1 MALPAGARLGAFEIT
16 GVLGAGGMGQV
27 YRARDTRLNRT
38 VAIKVLPDHLAADPI
53 ARARFVR
60 EGQALAALSHPNLV
74 SLYDVGTEGGVSF
87 AVMELVDGET
97 LHAKLAAGRLPVRRV
112 IDGAVQ
118 IARGLSA
125 AHDKGIVH
133 RDLKPANII
142 VAADGHVK
150 VLDFGLAKADGEQ
163 GAARRSDA
171 DTALATD
178 PGAVMGTVGYMA
190 PEQVRGLAADA
201 RSDIFAFGA
210 VLYEMA
216 TNTRAFDRESAAET
230 MAAIVKE
237 DAPPI
242 PADLGVPPAL
252 ERIIRRC
259 LEKRP
264 EDRFR
269 SAADL
274 AFQLETLSSPTG
286 RIETAAPATAPGRRP
301 TAQIAVMA
309 AMFAAGALAGWLVL
323 ARVLPRAAAPAPP
336 VTRTSLL
343 TYSGRDFYPAVSPDQ
358 QTIAFVSGRDGTD
371 RIWLRQLAT
380 GEEAALT
387 EGPDS
392 VPRFSPDGATVLF
405 VRYETSGSSL
415 YRVPVVGGQPRRVL
429 DRVTEGDWAPDGRVA
444 FIRQRPNGEWLI
456 GVAAADGG
464 QMRESPA
471 PVLTALQSPRWSADG
486 RSVAVVQSGVQASI
500 NDRLLLYDAATLT
513 ATPIAAIE
521 QGGHI
526 SAMAWSASGDL
537 LYAQST
543 DVTAYTPQSRVVMQ
557 RPSGGGRTIAWVT
570 ALVSG
575 LDLLGDG
582 GVVLDM
588 TTNRQNLRE
597 AEWTASGLT
606 AGRWLTRGT
615 SSDRQPAYS
624 PDGRWVV
631 FSAVRN
637 GNLDL
642 WITSPQTGET
652 RRLTDDRAQ
661 DWDPAFTPDG
671 KHLLWSSNRSGNFEI
686 WIAEPDGRNA
696 RQLTKDGIDAE
707 NPTATPDG
715 EWVIFGAG
723 SDPTQGLWKIRLDGS
738 QATRLVT
745 GLNAHPE
752 VSPDGQHVLYHTV
765 AIGSGQVHIVRTSD
779 GRPVIPPISVASPS
793 RLYAGLSSG
802 RGRWRPDG
810 RAIVYVGVESTGM
823 SCLYEQAFRPGEDTS
838 ATRRILQR
846 SEPMLSVE
854 SFGVSRDG
862 KRITIS
868 FIEDQFA
875 LMRLD
880 GIPGVAARRRK

>member
-1 MALPAGARLGAFEIT
+1 MSLQAGTRLGAFEIVDT
-16 GVLGAGGMGQV
+16 IGAGGMGQV

-38 VAIKVLPDHLAADPI
+38 VAIKVLPDYLATDPL

-60 EGQALAALSHPNLV
+60 EGQTLAALSHPNLV
-74 SLYDVGTEGGVSF
+74 SLYDVGAESGVSF
-87 AVMELVDGET
+87 AVMELVNGET
-97 LHAKLAAGRLPVRRV
+97 LQAKLAAGRLSMRRV
-112 IDGAVQ
+112 TDYAAQ

-125 AHDKGIVH
+125 AHDKGVVH

-142 VAADGHVK
+142 VAGDGHVK
-150 VLDFGLAKADGEQ
+150 VLDFGLAKSDGEQ
-163 GAARRSDA
+163 GAARRSEA

-178 PGAVMGTVGYMA
+178 PGMVMGTVGYMS
-190 PEQVRGLAADA
+190 PEQVRGLASDA
-201 RSDIFAFGA
+201 RSDIFSFGA

-216 TNTRAFDRESAAET
+216 TRSRAFDRESAAET
-230 MAAIVKE
+230 MTAILKD
-237 DAPPI
+237 DAPQISP
-242 PADLGVPPAL
+242 DLGVPPAL

-274 AFQLETLSSPTG
+274 AFQIDTLASPTG
-286 RIETAAPATAPGRRP
+286 RIEAPPRTEPAGRPAR
-301 TAQIAVMA
+301 AAVMA
-309 AMFAAGALAGWLVL
+309 AMFAAGALAGWLGL
-323 ARVLPRAAAPAPP
+323 ARVLPRTAAPAAP

-343 TYSGRDFYPAVSPDQ
+343 TYSGRDFSPAVSPDQ

-387 EGPDS
+387 AGPDS

-405 VRYETSGSSL
+405 VRYEASGSSL

-429 DRVTEGDWAPDGRVA
+429 DRVTEGDFAPDGRVA
-444 FIRQRPNGEWLI
+444 FIRQRPNSEWLI

-464 QMRESPA
+464 QMRESPN

-486 RSVAVVQSGVQASI
+486 RSIAVVQSGVQASI
-500 NDRLLLYDAATLT
+500 NDRLLVYDAATLVG
-513 ATPIAAIE
+513 TPIEPIE
-521 QGGHI
+521 TGGHL
-526 SAMAWSASGDL
+526 SAPAWSASGDL

-543 DVTAYTPQSRVVMQ
+543 DVTAYTPQSRVVVQ
-557 RPSGGGRTIAWVT
+557 RPSGGGRTIAWLP

-582 GVVLDM
+582 GVILDL

-597 AEWTASGLT
+597 ADWAASGLT
-606 AGRWLTRGT
+606 PGRWLTRGT

-624 PDGRWVV
+624 PDGKWVV
-631 FSAVRN
+631 FSAARN

-686 WIAEPDGRNA
+686 WIAEADGRNA

-715 EWVIFGAG
+715 EWVVYGAG

-738 QATRLVT
+738 QATKIVT

-765 AIGSGQVHIVRTSD
+765 AIGSGQVHIVRTAD
-779 GRPVIPPISVASPS
+779 GRPVIPPINVAPAG
-793 RLYAGLSSG
+793 RLSAGLSSG

-810 RAIVYVGVESTGM
+810 RAIVYVGVEPTGM
-823 SCLYEQAFRPGEDTS
+823 SCLYEQAFRLGEDTS

-854 SFGVSRDG
+854 SFGISRDG
-862 KRITIS
+862 KRVTIS
-868 FIEDQFA
+868 FIEDQFT

-880 GIPGVAARRRK
+880 GLPGVSALRSRK